1 MTPLYDNQKQKL
13 SYLVLDDIVFPVR
26 DFIEALF
33 FSYLFFFQIRKK
45 RNLEIINEEWKKS
58 TIGENDYSKDF
69 LKDKNQNVP
78 VKEESSEIKIE
89 TN

>member
-1 MTPLYDNQKQKL
+1 
-13 SYLVLDDIVFPVR
+13 
-26 DFIEALF
+26 
-33 FSYLFFFQIRKK
+33 
-45 RNLEIINEEWKKS
+45 LEIINEEWKKS